1 VRTVTYAKVNLC
13 GHVCHTLSLSFCPH
27 NPCLFR
33 PGVWLV
39 EILIKGKIFK
49 DAAAVA
55 VVVAVTTAPAGR
67 RMNIKNEEKSEANPS

>member
-1 VRTVTYAKVNLC
+1 MRACLPYSV
-13 GHVCHTLSLSFCPH
+13 SFCPH

-55 VVVAVTTAPAGR
+55 VVVVAVATAPAGR

>member
-1 VRTVTYAKVNLC
+1 MRACLPYSV
-13 GHVCHTLSLSFCPH
+13 SFCPH

-55 VVVAVTTAPAGR
+55 VVVAVATAPAGR

>member
-1 VRTVTYAKVNLC
+1 MRACLPYSV
-13 GHVCHTLSLSFCPH
+13 SFCPH

-55 VVVAVTTAPAGR
+55 VVVVVATAPAVR

>member
-1 VRTVTYAKVNLC
+1 MSAI
-13 GHVCHTLSLSFCPH
+13 LSLSFCPH

-55 VVVAVTTAPAGR
+55 VVVAVATAPAVR
-67 RMNIKNEEKSEANPS
+67 RMNIKMRRKKKAKRTQVEWSHRGRGVAK